1 MLGFTNAL
9 IEPHVPKK
17 CSILRAAIFAENK
30 LCIIPKFKARNP
42 TFEGFDVS
50 GYASLTRPAGYELIN
65 RGLSPIIF
73 RLSPII
79 FRDACHFNG
88 EFLDDNVK
96 TSLTVVI
103 EMHTISSINS

>member
-65 RGLSPIIF
+65 RGLSPII
-73 RLSPII
+73 
-79 FRDACHFNG
+79 A
-88 EFLDDNVK
+88 
-96 TSLTVVI
+96 VVSI
-103 EMHTISSINS
+103 NFMSSSIIDL